1 MHRHFKG
8 TPLGDWRPSTCVQG
22 HTIPDGDGE
31 ARERF
36 IVYKVFSYSSPLD
49 ALTACLWGG
58 RAGTTLQLNL
68 RQSKI
73 MCSTSPQGLTSQCGC
88 YLSNAPHMP
97 FGTEPFPGPS
107 QLHSGIW
114 VVFSFPE
121 ASLGVL
127 FLKGEVLPLAPLR
140 VCGAG
145 SSWPEKWGLTL
156 GALMARGQN
165 SPFKAPFLLMLLL
178 LPLCSIQC

>member
-1 MHRHFKG
+1 MGRHH
-8 TPLGDWRPSTCVQG
+8 SAV
-22 HTIPDGDGE
+22 E
-31 ARERF
+31 SE
-36 IVYKVFSYSSPLD
+36 
-49 ALTACLWGG
+49 
-58 RAGTTLQLNL
+58 
-68 RQSKI
+68 QSKI
-73 MCSTSPQGLTSQCGC
+73 MCSTSPRGLTSQCGC
-88 YLSNAPHMP
+88 YLSSAPHMP

-107 QLHSGIW
+107 QLHSGTW

-156 GALMARGQN
+156 GALMAGCQN

-178 LPLCSIQC
+178 LPLSRACTPAPAIHHVVSYIFACPEASDSRKPPEALGHQRSDI